1 MKRICLVLLCLLL
14 CAACATAEDDVTFAA
29 YENGG
34 GCAYAIRPGGRAEIV
49 EFRLTEGQTEVFIPV
64 FRNDLWMQ
72 KVLTIL
78 FHRQL

>member
-1 MKRICLVLLCLLL
+1 MKYSCKSL
-14 CAACATAEDDVTFAA
+14 AA

-34 GCAYAIRPGGRAEIV
+34 GCSYAIRPGGRAEIV
-49 EFRLTEGQTEVFIPV
+49 EFHLKEGQTEVFIPV
-64 FRNDLWMQ
+64 FWNDLWMQ